1 MNSMDNMK
9 KCVKSWE
16 WMEFTCLFSRC
27 SDGQRH
33 HSSAQCVTVSEDG
46 DVSGMRDWLTDRLT
60 DWLTV
65 LHLTLS
71 ITVRPSDWVEWQ
83 LTSHRPQQNV
93 KLNFTLVTVMTWR
106 MTWWYGRSKS
116 WSSRQENP
124 DLHIVKHQKVTYT
137 ADARRWWTKVI
148 LIRVGFL

>member
-1 MNSMDNMK
+1 MNMDTAGVVMVSVITHQPSVSLS
-9 KCVKSWE
+9 VKTA
-16 WMEFTCLFSRC
+16 M
-27 SDGQRH
+27 
-33 HSSAQCVTVSEDG
+33 SAACVT
-46 DVSGMRDWLTDRLT
+46 DWLT

-71 ITVRPSDWVEWQ
+71 ITVGPSDWVEWQ

-93 KLNFTLVTVMTWR
+93 KLNFTLVTVMTWC